1 MANVDEE
8 GGVSVSPFGF
18 LTLLRSVSFAAV
30 PNRRVDG
37 IISDDGGG
45 VMAQR
50 WLRTPSSLPLHPP
63 LLPRRH

>member
-1 MANVDEE
+1 M
-8 GGVSVSPFGF
+8 SPFGF
-18 LTLLRSVSFAAV
+18 LALLRSLSFAAV

-37 IISDDGGG
+37 IIGDDGGG
-45 VMAQR
+45 EMAQR